1 MLIGV
6 MSDSHDRLPLIDRAL
21 DLFRQQG
28 AAALVH
34 PGDVVAPFAAKR
46 LRTWEKPLYII
57 YGNND
62 GERRGLK
69 DVLPQIQDGPLFIEL
84 GGRTILLHHFDE
96 WIKPADLDR
105 ADVVITG
112 HTHEVVNEVRDG
124 KRFLN
129 PGETCGWVTGRCTVA
144 LLDTETLTPHI
155 HELSP

>member
-6 MSDSHDRLPLIDRAL
+6 MSDSHDRLPMIDRAL
-21 DLFRQQG
+21 DLFRRRG
-28 AAALVH
+28 AEALVH
-34 PGDVVAPFAAKR
+34 PGDVVAPFAAQR
-46 LRTWEKPLYII
+46 LRTWDRPLYII

-69 DVLPQIQDGPLFIEL
+69 HVLPQIQDGPLFVEL
-84 GGRTILLHHFDE
+84 DGRTILLHHFDE

-112 HTHEVVNEVRDG
+112 HTHEVANEVRDG

-129 PGETCGWVTGRCTVA
+129 PGEACGWVTGRCTVA
-144 LLDTETLTPHI
+144 LLDTETMTPHI